1 MYSQFLWV
9 TINPDH
15 ENVYNGGVEAILT
28 LLGVAGAFAAG
39 LIDSKRYERWNLWV
53 LTLCSLLM
61 GGVLLWGTWTDS
73 IWVSYVAY
81 IVFGMLMHFMVTV
94 AR

>member
-15 ENVYNGGVEAILT
+15 QNVYNGAVEAILT

-39 LIDSKRYERWNLWV
+39 LIDSQRYERWNLWV
-53 LTLCSLLM
+53 LTFCSTLM
-61 GGVLLWGTWTDS
+61 GGVLLWGTLTES

-81 IVFGMLMHFMVTV
+81 IIFGMLFHFMVTV